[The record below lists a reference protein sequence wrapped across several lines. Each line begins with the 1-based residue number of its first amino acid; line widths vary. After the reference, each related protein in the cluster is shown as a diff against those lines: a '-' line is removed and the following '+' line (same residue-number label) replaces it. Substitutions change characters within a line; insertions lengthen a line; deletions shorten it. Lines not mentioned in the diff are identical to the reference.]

1 MANPTW
7 FDYEFYMGAKLVQ
20 MQKADPAG
28 DWNMSKLVDA
38 FAQNGFVDEDGAYD
52 HFTQFGAA
60 EEVAPNAVNITP
72 PKPRS
77 STAWNPPL

>member
-38 FAQNGFVDEDGAYD
+38 FAQNGFAGRRRCV
-52 HFTQFGAA
+52 
-60 EEVAPNAVNITP
+60 
-72 PKPRS
+72 
-77 STAWNPPL
+77 